1 MPEIVSLPGVNRAC
15 HYLVFDKVSLLLL
28 KPIGICGL
36 VLCRFV

>member
-28 KPIGICGL
+28 KAHL
-36 VLCRFV
+36 